1 MAWILTQKKPE
12 VKRIRSDNGGEYTGK
27 QFQDICSEL
36 GIIHETTSLYTPEHN
51 GIAKRYN
58 RTLQEGAS
66 TLRHDSRLS
75 KRFWVSAI
83 HTVNFVKNRIL
94 HSRINMSPYE
104 AFWGSKPR
112 IDLLRTYGS
121 KCWALIPKAIRKKG
135 DYRSIKGVFVGY
147 YDNSKA
153 YKIWVPQTHTI
164 IKTHDAVFDESNHI
178 ERVTI
183 HASDEDDLPN
193 LWNTEIPI
201 TVTLTTSPVTNVT
214 CSESDA
220 LPFRPDVLEEAARG
234 EHKIQ
239 NNDKTADANMTKRT
253 RTRDEER
260 GESGIE
266 AARTE
271 LTTTHGQ
278 DRDAERREN
287 DTDGIIPAPFLDFEK
302 GQWLNPNN
310 ASYGRGKRH
319 QALFA
324 EISAFAHGNTSLE
337 HAEHALVV
345 LADDEP
351 ENFREAMKSRDS
363 IEWKKACDLEY
374 ETLLG
379 YHTWD
384 IVDKAPNINI
394 VGSRWTYRI
403 KRNNLRNTDRY
414 KARLVAQGFLQ
425 VPRLD
430 FNETYSPTIRLT
442 SICFILALAC
452 RYDLEL

>member
-1 MAWILTQKKPE
+1 M
-12 VKRIRSDNGGEYTGK
+12 
-27 QFQDICSEL
+27 
-36 GIIHETTSLYTPEHN
+36 
-51 GIAKRYN
+51 
-58 RTLQEGAS
+58 
-66 TLRHDSRLS
+66 
-75 KRFWVSAI
+75 
-83 HTVNFVKNRIL
+83 
-94 HSRINMSPYE
+94 
-104 AFWGSKPR
+104 
-112 IDLLRTYGS
+112 
-121 KCWALIPKAIRKKG
+121 
-135 DYRSIKGVFVGY
+135 FVGY

-164 IKTHDAVFDESNHI
+164 IKSHDAVFDESNHI

-183 HASDEDDLPN
+183 HAEDEDDLPN

-201 TVTLTTSPVTNVT
+201 TVALTTSPVTGVT

-234 EHKIQ
+234 EPEIQ
-239 NNDKTADANMTKRT
+239 NNDKTAEANMTKRT
-253 RTRDEER
+253 GTGDEER

-271 LTTTHGQ
+271 LTMTHGR

-287 DTDGIIPAPFLDFEK
+287 DTNGIIPAPFLDFEK

-324 EISAFAHGNTSLE
+324 EISVFAHGNTSLE
-337 HAEHALVV
+337 HAAHALVV

-351 ENFREAMKSRDS
+351 ENFREAMKSCDS

-384 IVDKAPNINI
+384 IIDKPPNINI

-403 KRNNLRNTDRY
+403 KRDNLGNTDRY
-414 KARLVAQGFLQ
+414 KARLVAQGFSQ
-425 VPRLD
+425 VPGLD
-430 FNETYSPTIRLT
+430 FNETYSPTIQLT
-442 SICFILALAC
+442 SIRLILALAC
-452 RYDLEL
+452 RYDLELRQIDVKGAYLNRKLKEDVYMKQPEGYIEKGKEHMVCKLNKGVYGLKQSGRVWHETLKREMERIGFRTGETDNTIFFRSRKGGAIEVAGWYVDDSLLASNSRESMERMVADIGGSFNIKDLGELERLLGIKIN